1 MKTPIRVRILHH
13 HRLFFEAIKAML
25 YQHDRFTVV
34 NPSSEASD
42 SGAIPIPEDLTPFD
56 IALVDATMQHPEAI
70 AVIEACKRLFPDANV
85 VIVGIAPSEQAIL
98 QAIEAGA
105 SGYTAQDASC
115 AELIHTIEAVH
126 EGRTP
131 CSPRIAALVFARIA
145 QLADKRRRR
154 ALEHM
159 VHVTARE
166 REILQLLA
174 DGCHNAEIAYCLGI
188 TLHTVKNHVHH
199 ILSKFQARGRR
210 EAIRRAY
217 EHGVLNPPRPS
228 RAAPCYEPLELGRMG

>member
-1 MKTPIRVRILHH
+1 MKAPIRVCILHR

-25 YQHDRFTVV
+25 DQHGGFDVV
-34 NPSSEASD
+34 NPASEMG
-42 SGAIPIPEDLTPFD
+42 SGALSTLEGLAPFD
-56 IALVDATMQHPEAI
+56 IALIDAAMDSPDAL
-70 AVIEACKRLFPDANV
+70 AVTGDCKRLFSDANV
-85 VIVGIAPSEQAIL
+85 VVVGVAPSEQAIL

-115 AELIHTIEAVH
+115 AELIQTIEAVH
-126 EGRTP
+126 AGRTP

-145 QLADKRRRR
+145 QLASVRRRR
-154 ALEHM
+154 APEQT

-166 REILQLLA
+166 HEILQLLA

-210 EAIRRAY
+210 EAIQRAY
-217 EHGVLNPPRPS
+217 EHGVLNQPRPS
-228 RAAPCYEPLELGRMG
+228 RAPLVTSR

>member
-1 MKTPIRVRILHH
+1 MKAPIRVCILHR

-25 YQHDRFTVV
+25 DQHGGFAVV
-34 NPSSEASD
+34 SPPSEMDS
-42 SGAIPIPEDLTPFD
+42 SGALSTLEALAPFD
-56 IALVDATMQHPEAI
+56 IALIDAAMENPDAL
-70 AVIEACKRLFPDANV
+70 AVTGECKRLYLDANIV
-85 VIVGIAPSEQAIL
+85 VVGVTPSEQDIL
-98 QAIEAGA
+98 QVIEAGA

-126 EGRTP
+126 AGCTP

-145 QLADKRRRR
+145 QLASKRRRL
-154 ALEHM
+154 APGQT

-166 REILQLLA
+166 HEILQLLA
-174 DGCHNAEIAYCLGI
+174 DGYHNAEIAYCLGI

-210 EAIRRAY
+210 EAIQRAY
-217 EHGVLNPPRPS
+217 EHGVLNQPRPS
-228 RAAPCYEPLELGRMG
+228 RAPLVTSR